1 MVVDHGRIL
10 AEMKVMFSSVVSH
23 GYLSD
28 ERLKG
33 MRSVDKEKTKIYMR
47 VCSNPRT
54 ECKCAGRYFEVSVTN
69 LSLVHVFA

>member
-10 AEMKVMFSSVVSH
+10 AEMKVMFSSVVYH

-33 MRSVDKEKTKIYMR
+33 MRSVDKEKTERSI
-47 VCSNPRT
+47 
-54 ECKCAGRYFEVSVTN
+54 
-69 LSLVHVFA
+69 